1 MLWAAFVVLL
11 LIALGFVAW
20 PIFREARRLTPTLAA
35 IIVVI
40 AGLAAGLYQYNGSP
54 GVPSGAGSMPDVSE
68 MVTSLAKRLESNPD
82 DLNGWIM
89 LGRSYQTL
97 QQFDNAVAA
106 YEKAIE
112 LEGASNPQTL
122 VALGLAVM
130 GQQGGQLNDQAIGL
144 FENALALDPNNPNA
158 LFYAGGAAAQR
169 GNTALAAD
177 RWEIL
182 LGLNAPPEVRELLQK
197 KINEWRGVEAPV
209 QQPQLTSS
217 ISIDVSLSDATA
229 NALTE
234 DATVFIIARDPAQPS
249 PPVAVARR
257 RTSELPLRVELSDRD
272 AMIPGRPLSGF
283 PRVEIEA
290 RVSLSGT
297 PTAQAGD
304 RFASTI
310 LDRSGTSEQVVT
322 LVIDQVVGE

>member
-1 MLWAAFVVLL
+1 MFWTALVVLL
-11 LIALGFVAW
+11 LIALGFAVW
-20 PIFREARRLTPTLAA
+20 PMFHEARRLTAPLAA
-35 IIVVI
+35 VVVLFV
-40 AGLAAGLYQYNGSP
+40 GSAAGLYHYNGSP
-54 GVPSGAGSMPDVSE
+54 GVPSGAGSMPDVNE
-68 MVTSLAKRLESNPD
+68 MVASLAARLEEHPD
-82 DLNGWIM
+82 DLNGWVM

-97 QQFDNAVAA
+97 QQHDAA
-106 YEKAIE
+106 IAAFEKAIE
-112 LEGASNPQTL
+112 LDGGSNSQTL
-122 VALGLAVM
+122 VALGLAIM
-130 GQQGGQLNDQAIGL
+130 GQQGGQLNERAIGL

-169 GNTALAAD
+169 GNTSLAAD

-182 LGLNAPPEVRELLQK
+182 LGLNAPPEIRELLQN
-197 KINEWRGVEAPV
+197 KINEWRGVVTPVPEQQMAP
-209 QQPQLTSS
+209 T
-217 ISIDVSLSDATA
+217 ITIDVSLSEAA
-229 NALTE
+229 ASALTE

-257 RTSELPLRVELSDRD
+257 RSSELPLRVELSDRD

-283 PRVEIEA
+283 AKVELVA

-304 RFASTI
+304 HFATTTV
-310 LDRSGTSEQVVT
+310 DRSTDSEQVVT